1 MKKELLH
8 TIEVVYAAVLLAAGV
23 CAQEAPV
30 AARNA
35 AGRYQAMTGGET
47 VYVIDTDTGAMLSK
61 GSNGGWEIESNGF
74 SNTVAAVRKRHDQQ
88 QKAREALSNLMTTT
102 KETFPKLSIQDK
114 IKTATSIFVVTHRLI
129 EMVDRQ
135 KFPPGLYRPYWSVTE
150 YLKKPASNPHGV
162 PDVGESFFGF
172 NVDPESGTKEDV
184 TVVCFEVRGDGT
196 NVFVCI
202 PTVPVKSAKRDSD
215 TIVVD
220 ASPTIVEDIKAILKK
235 KE

>member
-1 MKKELLH
+1 MKKELLCS
-8 TIEVVYAAVLLAAGV
+8 IACASVFFAAEV

-30 AARNA
+30 PARNSV
-35 AGRYQAMTGGET
+35 GRYQAVIGGET

-74 SNTVAAVRKRHDQQ
+74 SNTVAAVRKRHVQQ

-102 KETFPKLSIQDK
+102 KETFPKLSIEEK
-114 IKTATSIFVVTHRLI
+114 IKAATSIFVVTHRLI
-129 EMVDRQ
+129 EMGDRQ
-135 KFPPGLYRPYWSVTE
+135 KFPPGLHRPYWSVTE

-162 PDVGESFFGF
+162 PDVGGSFFGF

-184 TVVCFEVRGDGT
+184 TVVCFEVRGEGT

-220 ASPTIVEDIKAILKK
+220 ASATIVEDVRAILAK